1 MLVRVPFKAAEVGTP
16 ERHKHDLFALT
27 HRHYWQSE
35 FLTLERH
42 VAGRRYTEHAVWDGR
57 HLHLGARSVVGGA
70 FRWSDY
76 DRVEITASAVV
87 DAGWTVAACEWSVE
101 GDR

>member
-35 FLTLERH
+35 FLTLERQ
-42 VAGRRYTEHAVWDGR
+42 VAGRRYTEHAV
-57 HLHLGARSVVGGA
+57 
-70 FRWSDY
+70 
-76 DRVEITASAVV
+76 
-87 DAGWTVAACEWSVE
+87 
-101 GDR
+101 

>member
-1 MLVRVPFKAAEVGTP
+1 MSRHAIALPLAPMLVRVPFKVAGVGTP

-57 HLHLGARSVVGGA
+57 HCISVPARGLVGR
-70 FRWSDY
+70 F
-76 DRVEITASAVV
+76 
-87 DAGWTVAACEWSVE
+87 E
-101 GDR
+101 GRTMIGSR